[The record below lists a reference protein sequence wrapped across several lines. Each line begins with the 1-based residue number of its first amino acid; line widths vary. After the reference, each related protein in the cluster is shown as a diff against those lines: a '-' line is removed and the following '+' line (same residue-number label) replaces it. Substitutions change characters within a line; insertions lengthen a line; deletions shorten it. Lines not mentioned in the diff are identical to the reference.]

1 MTETRHDQA
10 PARLRAAR
18 RRSGWPSWAIAPVAL
33 LVVFCLLLW
42 QVVSHGAVTR
52 LDVHVRDA
60 VQRAA
65 TSPDRHGLSQ
75 FGHACADLG
84 DQAPALVTLL
94 LVTAF
99 TAWRAKSWLPVLTAV
114 GAGVVLASVI
124 PLKIWV
130 GRPGPGQSVLGNAN
144 LGFFPSGH
152 TADALCCYG
161 TAAFLL
167 AVHMWTGAV
176 ARRLLTGAVAL
187 LMVLT
192 IFGLLWSNY
201 HWLSDVV
208 GSLCWCGAWLLVL
221 YRRTGTVTVL
231 VTRRRSPRGAGTSAD
246 G

>member
-1 MTETRHDQA
+1 MTETRRDEA
-10 PARLRAAR
+10 PARVRAAR
-18 RRSGWPSWAIAPVAL
+18 RRGGWLRPSAPAAL
-33 LVVFCLLLW
+33 LVVFGLLLW
-42 QVVSHGAVTR
+42 QVVSHGVVTR
-52 LDVHVRDA
+52 LDVHVRDGI
-60 VQRAA
+60 QRAA
-65 TSPDRHGLSQ
+65 TSPDRHWLHHFGL
-75 FGHACADLG
+75 ACADLG
-84 DQAPALVTLL
+84 DQAPALLTLL
-94 LVTAF
+94 AVTAF

-130 GRPGPGQSVLGNAN
+130 GRPGPGQAVLGNAN

-167 AVHMWTGAV
+167 AVHMWTGTA
-176 ARRLLTGAVAL
+176 ARRLLAGGLAL
-187 LMVLT
+187 LMAFT

-221 YRRTGTVTVL
+221 YRGT
-231 VTRRRSPRGAGTSAD
+231 VTRRRNPQGAGTSAD